1 MANFSSKEIE
11 RQQNLIKILFS
22 DKTKYADAIKLV
34 KKDNSYMPIK
44 LKKKL
49 KKKNYIL
56 YTKKF

>member
-34 KKDNSYMPIK
+34 KKDNSHMPIK
-44 LKKKL
+44 LKKS
-49 KKKNYIL
+49 
-56 YTKKF
+56 